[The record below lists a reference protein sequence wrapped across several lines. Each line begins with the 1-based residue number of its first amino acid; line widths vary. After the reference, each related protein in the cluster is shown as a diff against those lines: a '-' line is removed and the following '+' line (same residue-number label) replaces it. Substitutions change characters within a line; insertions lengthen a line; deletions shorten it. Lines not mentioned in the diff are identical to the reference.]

1 MDCFTFHYFL
11 GMTDWEMPL
20 PKWERS
26 NAECS
31 KHMRVSEDLICFFFR
46 TSKRK
51 QIYEHTC
58 KSLKKQ
64 SHTHTVYW
72 LHLVSLHLY
81 FYFHRLKKTKL
92 YHFLYAYLEKQY
104 FINKISRLYDRN
116 YLSSRSTH
124 FSYSDKESNI
134 QSHVHMFQ

>member
-31 KHMRVSEDLICFFFR
+31 KHMRVNEDLICFFFR

-64 SHTHTVYW
+64 SHTHSVLATFSESS
-72 LHLVSLHLY
+72 SL
-81 FYFHRLKKTKL
+81 
-92 YHFLYAYLEKQY
+92 FLFSQVKE
-104 FINKISRLYDRN
+104 NKIVSFFICLFGKAILYQQD
-116 YLSSRSTH
+116 
-124 FSYSDKESNI
+124 
-134 QSHVHMFQ
+134 